1 MCPRN
6 SRLPKGAQVS
16 RAARSFGPSGA
27 RTTGGLAHLVAGRIA
42 WALLELE
49 ATGVL
54 SAEDS
59 AAFAAL
65 MQQTFTSKSCRPPMT
80 PRDP

>member
-1 MCPRN
+1 MRIWWQGV
-6 SRLPKGAQVS
+6 L
-16 RAARSFGPSGA
+16 
-27 RTTGGLAHLVAGRIA
+27 HGR
-42 WALLELE
+42 LLELE

-65 MQQTFTSKSCRPPMT
+65 MQQTFTSPLPPAN
-80 PRDP
+80 DPA